1 MNTVTGANTNT
12 NTNMTQFL
20 TESTIPIRLSCLS
33 LSNWPIVVSLLY
45 LYENRK
51 FYCATQNTSKI
62 AKYLK
67 IHPRCG
73 FEIAGDSLPYRGV
86 RGYGIANILEGR
98 GEETLRILLQK
109 YFKGKQTSRLH
120 KLLLSKNHL
129 ENEVAIE
136 ITPVRMFEWDYR
148 QRMSDLTQLG

>member
-1 MNTVTGANTNT
+1 MNTVTSANANT

-20 TESTIPIRLSCLS
+20 IDSAIPIRLSCLS
-33 LSNWPIVVSLLY
+33 LSNWPIVISLLY
-45 LYENRK
+45 LYEDRK
-51 FYCATQNTSKI
+51 FYCATQNSSKI
-62 AKYLK
+62 IKYLQ

-73 FEIAGDSLPYRGV
+73 FEVASDSIPYRGV
-86 RGYGIANILEGR
+86 RGYGIASILEGR

-136 ITPVRMFEWDYR
+136 ITPVKMFEWNYR
-148 QRMSDLTQLG
+148 ERMSDLK